1 MHLHRMHGIVRLIT
15 ESILQILFILSS
27 VWFGRRVRTGALL
40 CGAVIGSV
48 PVRAGIVARWR
59 FEPATEVKAA
69 APEPRGT
76 SGSGREWW
84 VLARGAELG
93 PGKFG
98 RALWPAGAG
107 RAEAGRVSPV
117 PRRVMADAGRLDG
130 VTNPMDSRLNLGAH
144 DWSIECWLRLEA
156 GATDEGVIYEI
167 GSGPPGANELV
178 TRFSVWPRENAFVL
192 TGIGPV
198 GPGEA
203 ESVGRRIEFSDPAG
217 PPDGVARLEHVTLAP
232 AGTVLPREQWM
243 HVALG
248 HDAAAGLLRLF
259 LGGRVVATAPARLTA
274 LPRGPAAYVALGCD
288 GRRGRVLPGAMDE
301 LRVSDHAGPARD
313 FDPDS
318 TPAPLENP

>member
-1 MHLHRMHGIVRLIT
+1 MYDLARLC
-15 ESILQILFILSS
+15 SDFILRIRFILSS
-27 VWFGRRVRTGALL
+27 VCFGHRVRAVVLL

-59 FEPATEVKAA
+59 FEPATEVQPT
-69 APEPRGT
+69 APEPRGA
-76 SGSGREWW
+76 SGSGREWL
-84 VLARGAELG
+84 VLARGAGLG

-98 RALWPAGAG
+98 QALWPAGSDGTRAG
-107 RAEAGRVSPV
+107 RISPL
-117 PRRVMADAGRLDG
+117 PRRVAADAGRLDG

-259 LGGRVVATAPARLTA
+259 LGGRLVATAPARLTA

-301 LRVSDHAGPARD
+301 LRVSDYAGPARD

>member
-1 MHLHRMHGIVRLIT
+1 MYDIARLFRDF
-15 ESILQILFILSS
+15 ILQVRFIRSS
-27 VWFGRRVRTGALL
+27 VCFGRRVRAVALL

-48 PVRAGIVARWR
+48 SVRAETVARWR
-59 FEPATEVKAA
+59 FEPATEVKAT
-69 APEPRGT
+69 APEPRGA
-76 SGSGREWW
+76 SGPGRDGW

-98 RALWPAGAG
+98 RALWPAGSG

-117 PRRVMADAGRLDG
+117 PLWVAADAGRLDF
-130 VTNPMDSRLNLGAH
+130 VANPMDSRLNLGAH
-144 DWSIECWLRLEA
+144 DWSVECWLWLEA
-156 GATDEGVIYEI
+156 SATDEGVIYEI

-192 TGIGPV
+192 TGLGPV
-198 GPGEA
+198 APGEA

-232 AGTVLPREQWM
+232 VGSALPRQQWV

-248 HDAAAGLLRLF
+248 YDAAAGLLRLF
-259 LGGRVVATAPARLTA
+259 LGGRLSATAPARLTA

-288 GRRGRVLPGAMDE
+288 GRRDRVLPGAMDE

-313 FDPDS
+313 FNPGE
-318 TPAPLENP
+318 TPASPEIP